1 MLVKGAGD
9 KYTNMNDAQRLQLDK
24 MIQANNVED
33 VTGDIRARKHSG
45 PIMRDVE
52 TMVRL
57 KKSYSRLAKSNPESF
72 DSILTKQCSFL
83 FDNYTDIFNKLKKD
97 ELDMSLLMHFL
108 VVLKKIEDGELDQ
121 HKGAYEVGQ
130 VLKNMYIDSAVRKG
144 DKLDDK
150 MSGKKKVP
158 KKRTKNVSWQQY
170 KALQEA
176 RTASVEAD
184 DGGDKTDN

>member
-9 KYTNMNDAQRLQLDK
+9 KYRKMNDAQRLQLDK

-33 VTGDIRARKHSG
+33 VTADIRARRHSG

-52 TMVRL
+52 TMMRL
-57 KKSYSRLAKSNPESF
+57 KKTYSRLAKSNPESF

-83 FDNYTDIFNKLKKD
+83 FEHYTDIFNKLKKD
-97 ELDMSLLMHFL
+97 ELDMSLLTHFL

-144 DKLDDK
+144 DRLDDK
-150 MSGKKKVP
+150 RAGKKKVP
-158 KKRTKNVSWQQY
+158 KKRTKNVTWEQY
-170 KALQEA
+170 KAMK
-176 RTASVEAD
+176 ASQSSSD
-184 DGGDKTDN
+184 DIED

>member
-9 KYTNMNDAQRLQLDK
+9 KYRKMNDAQRLQLDK

-33 VTGDIRARKHSG
+33 VTEDIRTRKHSG

-52 TMVRL
+52 TMMRL
-57 KKSYSRLAKSNPESF
+57 KRTYARLAKSNPESF
-72 DSILTKQCSFL
+72 ESILTAQCSFL

-144 DKLDDK
+144 DRLDEK
-150 MSGKKKVP
+150 RVGKKKVP
-158 KKRTKNVSWQQY
+158 KKKTHNISWKEY
-170 KALQEA
+170 KAIQEA
-176 RTASVEAD
+176 AAAK
-184 DGGDKTDN
+184 DKTDN